1 MVTHL
6 RPHYGPCGAG
16 YFPES
21 CLWCNGSEWRKLCI
35 HSSSAACGCCHNL
48 FKSLMP
54 EPLTICTQFFFF
66 SLFFSSSFFAHN
78 RWTMGNDQWS
88 YKGWI
93 PFTIF
98 ISQKCYVHT
107 VYQVYIH
114 TVCVYGCV
122 CVSFCWLNVKNYMCY
137 HMKVSSAS
145 ASAFFL
151 LILLANQI
159 KYFLDLACTLWKS
172 GLFGRSWALLSC
184 Y

>member
-1 MVTHL
+1 MALVGL
-6 RPHYGPCGAG
+6 VIFQRAVCDVMALNG
-16 YFPES
+16 ES
-21 CLWCNGSEWRKLCI
+21 CAFTVALQPVDAATIYSNLWCRS
-35 HSSSAACGCCHNL
+35 HSQFAHN
-48 FKSLMP
+48 S
-54 EPLTICTQFFFF
+54 FFFLF
-66 SLFFSSSFFAHN
+66 FFSSSFFAHN

-122 CVSFCWLNVKNYMCY
+122 CVSFCWLNVKNCMCY